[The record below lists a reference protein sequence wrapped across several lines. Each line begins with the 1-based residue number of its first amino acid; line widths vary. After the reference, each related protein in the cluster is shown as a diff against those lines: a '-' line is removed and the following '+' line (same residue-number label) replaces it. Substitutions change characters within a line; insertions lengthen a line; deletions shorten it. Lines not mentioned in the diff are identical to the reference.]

1 MADKIR
7 RVDYYYATVPDQP
20 GEGFR
25 VLSKL
30 KEAGVNLLSFT
41 AFPVEGGKSQID
53 FVPADPD
60 KFVKAAKSAGLA
72 LSPKKQ
78 AFFVQ
83 GTDRPGA
90 CAEIMKKLGDAR
102 VNVHAANAAAG
113 ANGGFGLILW
123 VKPQQLDAAA
133 KALGV

>member
-1 MADKIR
+1 MADRIR
-7 RVDYYYATVPDQP
+7 RVDYYYALVPDQP

-41 AFPVEGGKSQID
+41 AFPAEKGKTQVD
-53 FVPADPD
+53 FVSEDGALLA
-60 KFVKAAKSAGLA
+60 KAAKAAGLT

-78 AFFVQ
+78 AFFIQ
-83 GTDRPGA
+83 GNDRPGA
-90 CAEIMKKLGDAR
+90 V
-102 VNVHAANAAAG
+102 VNVHATNASCG
-113 ANGGFGLILW
+113 ANGGYGMILW
-123 VKPQQLDAAA
+123 VKPQQVEAAG